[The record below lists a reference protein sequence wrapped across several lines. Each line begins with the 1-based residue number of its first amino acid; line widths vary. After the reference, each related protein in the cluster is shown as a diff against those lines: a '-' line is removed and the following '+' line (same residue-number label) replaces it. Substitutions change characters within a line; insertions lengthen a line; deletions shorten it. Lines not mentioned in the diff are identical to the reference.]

1 MAGNTNLIESRE
13 FEVKFCY
20 DLNCTKA
27 LMIAFDIFCICDTV
41 CVCVLFFFKKKLPQ
55 TCL

>member
-41 CVCVLFFFKKKLPQ
+41 CVCVFLKKLPQ